1 MFIRRQGCSAADR
14 GSFILS
20 GMLSNLL
27 TLGGISVYLLHG
39 EVGFAYVQLTVLL
52 QNAILFLFCF
62 PLAQYYSCLSEEQ
75 RKIQWLNILF
85 HPNQLAVVGMLAG
98 VLLNAAQVSRPV
110 LCAEYVEVLIH
121 LSAWLTLIPVGH
133 SLDFTEIN
141 QYWRWA
147 VQIMWVKF
155 VLTPLGIYG
164 LAYMLVD
171 DGIMFNTL
179 LILSFAP
186 TAINAVIAV
195 RLHNL
200 NLHLVMA
207 AFVFT
212 TTAYLL
218 LIYPL
223 IFWWL
228 R

>member
-1 MFIRRQGCSAADR
+1 M
-14 GSFILS
+14 
-20 GMLSNLL
+20 
-27 TLGGISVYLLHG
+27 YLLYG

-62 PLAQYYSCLSEEQ
+62 PLAQYYSCLREEH
-75 RKIQWLNILF
+75 RGIQWLSILF
-85 HPNQLAVVGMLAG
+85 HPNQLTVVGMLAG
-98 VLLNAAQVSRPV
+98 ILLNTAQVSRPV
-110 LCAEYVEVLIH
+110 LCTEYVEVLIH

-133 SLDFTEIN
+133 SLDFTEIS

-147 VQIMWVKF
+147 IQIAWVKF
-155 VLTPLGIYG
+155 VLTPLSIYG
-164 LAYMLVD
+164 LAYMLID
-171 DGIMFNTL
+171 DRRMFDTM
-179 LILSFAP
+179 LILAFAP

-200 NLHLVMA
+200 NVHLVMA

-223 IFWWL
+223 VFLLL